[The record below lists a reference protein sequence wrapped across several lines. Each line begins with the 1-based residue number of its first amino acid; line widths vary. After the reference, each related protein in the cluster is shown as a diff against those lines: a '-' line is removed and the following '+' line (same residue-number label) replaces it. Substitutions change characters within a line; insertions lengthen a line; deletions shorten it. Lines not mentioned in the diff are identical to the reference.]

1 MLPLLMPLLL
11 MLPQTPRIL
20 PNQHQHDWSKQE
32 HPPPYTS
39 RLGGKTR
46 HGGSSATKRPE
57 TPMVPMVPMVPM
69 LTAAA
74 RVEATTPPAG

>member
-1 MLPLLMPLLL
+1 MPPLLMLPLL

-32 HPPPYTS
+32 QPAPCTS
-39 RLGGKTR
+39 RLGGKTQ
-46 HGGSSATKRPE
+46 HGGSSGTKLE
-57 TPMVPMVPMVPM
+57 TPMVPMKLM

-74 RVEATTPPAG
+74 RVEAKTLPAC

>member
-1 MLPLLMPLLL
+1 MLPLLMPPLL

-32 HPPPYTS
+32 RPAPYTS
-39 RLGGKTR
+39 RLGGKTQ
-46 HGGSSATKRPE
+46 HGGSSEMKKLE
-57 TPMVPMVPMVPM
+57 TPMVPMMLM

-74 RVEATTPPAG
+74 RVEAATLPAC